1 MRAESG
7 RGRSR
12 PPLCRA
18 HPPTGTLIDTA
29 SFPALA
35 GCVVLEDSP
44 SQVYGAALLMRFGS
58 DPIRS
63 SNLRA
68 SAQQTGSFPRGFR
81 ALGAAG
87 FVVIQAPRVAN
98 AWGSSGI
105 TAVSVEV
112 GMGVVKPVAELPP
125 LGRVDI
131 QGVQLGRRE

>member
-7 RGRSR
+7 RGRSP

-18 HPPTGTLIDTA
+18 RPPTGTLIDTA

-63 SNLRA
+63 SNLRS
-68 SAQQTGSFPRGFR
+68 SARGSPLFGGRGPTFPHPTRGCLPGGRPPGPPDVGCADVRVR
-81 ALGAAG
+81 ALD
-87 FVVIQAPRVAN
+87 
-98 AWGSSGI
+98 S
-105 TAVSVEV
+105 
-112 GMGVVKPVAELPP
+112 
-125 LGRVDI
+125 LGD
-131 QGVQLGRRE
+131 G

>member
-63 SNLRA
+63 SNLRS
-68 SAQQTGSFPRGFR
+68 SARGSPLFGGLAPTFPIPLADVSRG
-81 ALGAAG
+81 GDPPDPPMSAAPTCG
-87 FVVIQAPRVAN
+87 WCLWLVLRLIWRWGPR
-98 AWGSSGI
+98 
-105 TAVSVEV
+105 
-112 GMGVVKPVAELPP
+112 
-125 LGRVDI
+125 R
-131 QGVQLGRRE
+131 